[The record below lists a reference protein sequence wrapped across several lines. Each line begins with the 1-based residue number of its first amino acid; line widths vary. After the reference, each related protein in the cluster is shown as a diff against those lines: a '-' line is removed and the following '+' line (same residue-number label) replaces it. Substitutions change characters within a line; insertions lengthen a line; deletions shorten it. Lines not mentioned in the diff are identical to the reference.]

1 VSPTPVTYSLPT
13 APAVYTWEATNE
25 AVAERYGCRVED
37 IVRYDLNTLPQPP
50 EILWRALE
58 RSLETRRFETSIS
71 EYPPSDYRRLSEAA
85 AEVYG
90 VAREEVLVGAGAD
103 EILDMTAKAFLPPG
117 GGRAVVPI
125 PTYSMYRVVTEQRG
139 ASVAL
144 VPRRPADEAWA
155 IDVPA
160 MRAAARDATVVWL
173 CSPNNPTGLA
183 EPPGVIEALL
193 SGLAAD
199 AAEDGREAPAVAVD
213 EAYAEFAGVTALP
226 LRTGYPNL
234 VVIRTASKAYGLAGL
249 RVGFA
254 LARPE
259 TIKRIEPYR
268 PPGSVSTVSI
278 TIVEQALREGAA
290 LRATVAA
297 TRAERDRLAEAMR
310 AVGWRPGP
318 SVTNFLL
325 VDFGTP
331 ARAEQVA
338 EGLLRR
344 GIVPRTF
351 PSGHPLNASLRFTVR
366 NPAENERLL
375 SAAAEIEKARA
386 EDAA

>member
-25 AVAERYGCRVED
+25 AVAQRYGCRVDD
-37 IVRYDLNTLPQPP
+37 IVRFDLNTLPQPP

-85 AEVYG
+85 ADVYG
-90 VAREEVLVGAGAD
+90 VRVDEVLVGAGAD
-103 EILDMTAKAFLPPG
+103 EVLDMTAKAFLPPG

-125 PTYSMYRVVTEQRG
+125 PTYSMYRVVSEQRG
-139 ASVAL
+139 ATVAL
-144 VPRRPADEAWA
+144 VPRRSAAESWA
-155 IDVPA
+155 VDVPA
-160 MRAAARDATVVWL
+160 LRAAARDATLVWL
-173 CSPNNPTGLA
+173 CNPNNPTGLA
-183 EPPGVIEALL
+183 EPPGVIDALL
-193 SGLAAD
+193 RGLAED
-199 AAEDGREAPAVAVD
+199 AAADSREAPAVAVD

-226 LRTGYPNL
+226 LREAYPNL

-278 TIVEQALREGAA
+278 TIVEQALREHAA
-290 LRATVAA
+290 LRATVEA
-297 TRAERDRLAEAMR
+297 TRVERDRLAESMHAL
-310 AVGWRPGP
+310 GWRPGAT
-318 SVTNFLL
+318 VTNFIL

-366 NPAENERLL
+366 DPTENDRLL
-375 SAAAEIEKARA
+375 AAAAEIEKALA